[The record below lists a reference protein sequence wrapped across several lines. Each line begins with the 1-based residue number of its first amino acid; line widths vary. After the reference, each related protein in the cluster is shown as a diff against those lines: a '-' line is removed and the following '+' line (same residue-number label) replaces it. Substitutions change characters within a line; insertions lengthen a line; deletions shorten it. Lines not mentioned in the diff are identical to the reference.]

1 MASAGNDKSEGPAS
15 GHGGDAGDWTNWLRS
30 RLERGAAPERNQDV
44 ATDDQAKSGQDRP
57 GAGAGASAPPA
68 PRLPPSEQEP
78 GPDLGLRLQ
87 WPSHPLEPSAGARGR
102 TGDDRRADAETA
114 GGDPRVAPASPEAPP
129 PRSDA
134 PAPAQDGLPRIDAP
148 VARSQT
154 PPARPDAP
162 VGPSQTRP
170 ARPEAPAPGRQ
181 GAADERPARGR
192 EAAPARHEAT
202 TAPPGARA
210 LSGFAEPLA
219 AVPAHEL
226 VAGLDRLQVAVSS
239 LSARVDGLADA
250 TLTFRSVMNERLD
263 EYTETVL
270 RAAKSSASDVQE
282 YRRMHT
288 ASLGELRRNA
298 NDTAETL
305 RRLTGWMEELAR
317 IQGDDERWATALS
330 QAFEEA
336 AAERREGEE
345 RSHEV
350 VSTLTGRLERI
361 EEALDELAAEAAEP
375 GSRPSP
381 RCRRA
386 WRRSRTS
393 SSASTRPWAGCVRSW
408 PPSRWTRC
416 CRWSRRS
423 PSVSS
428 AWSSP
433 STGWQPRLVS
443 PRPPVVAGVIE
454 RAVVLED
461 DDDVRAIAAAVVEML
476 DAPAPAAP
484 GDPETAKT
492 TPARRT
498 SSPAA
503 GPATPARARRTTPIR
518 APSRSRSGR

>member
-57 GAGAGASAPPA
+57 GAGAGAPPA

-114 GGDPRVAPASPEAPP
+114 GGDSRVAPASPEAPP

-134 PAPAQDGLPRIDAP
+134 PAPDQDGLPRIDAP

-162 VGPSQTRP
+162 VGPSRTRP

-317 IQGDDERWATALS
+317 VQGDDERWATALS

-361 EEALDELAAEAAEP
+361 EGALDELAAEAAEP
-375 GSRPSP
+375 GEP
-381 RCRRA
+381 A
-386 WRRSRTS
+386 ES
-393 SSASTRPWAGCVRSW
+393 SL
-408 PPSRWTRC
+408 PPGVAALPDQLERIDLALGGLREELAAE
-416 CRWSRRS
+416 
-423 PSVSS
+423 PLD
-428 AWSSP
+428 P
-433 STGWQPRLVS
+433 LL
-443 PRPPVVAGVIE
+443 PVVTSLAERLERMEQALDGLAAEAGQPPPPP
-454 RAVVLED
+454 ASVVLE
-461 DDDVRAIAAAVVEML
+461 DDDVRAIAIAVVEML
-476 DAPAPAAP
+476 DAPPPAAP

-492 TPARRT
+492 PPARRT
-498 SSPAA
+498 SSPAT

>member
-30 RLERGAAPERNQDV
+30 RLERVAAAERRQDV

-57 GAGAGASAPPA
+57 GAGAGAGASAPPA

-192 EAAPARHEAT
+192 EAAPARYEAT

-250 TLTFRSVMNERLD
+250 TLSFRSVMNERLD

-305 RRLTGWMEELAR
+305 RRLTGWMEE
-317 IQGDDERWATALS
+317 
-330 QAFEEA
+330 
-336 AAERREGEE
+336 
-345 RSHEV
+345 
-350 VSTLTGRLERI
+350 
-361 EEALDELAAEAAEP
+361 
-375 GSRPSP
+375 
-381 RCRRA
+381 
-386 WRRSRTS
+386 
-393 SSASTRPWAGCVRSW
+393 
-408 PPSRWTRC
+408 
-416 CRWSRRS
+416 
-423 PSVSS
+423 
-428 AWSSP
+428 
-433 STGWQPRLVS
+433 
-443 PRPPVVAGVIE
+443 
-454 RAVVLED
+454 
-461 DDDVRAIAAAVVEML
+461 
-476 DAPAPAAP
+476 
-484 GDPETAKT
+484 
-492 TPARRT
+492 
-498 SSPAA
+498 
-503 GPATPARARRTTPIR
+503 
-518 APSRSRSGR
+518 